1 MRTPIA
7 ADEYLMPYYREIA
20 KTKPLSAE
28 REAELAKRIRTGDR
42 EALDELIRAN
52 LRFVVSV
59 CRNYRNQGLP
69 LADLINEGNLGLIR
83 AAARF
88 DETRQY
94 KFISYA
100 VWWVR
105 QAILQALSEQSRL
118 IKLPSSRIGKIGRI
132 HRAAMKLEQKLGRP
146 ATPQEISRTVEMEV
160 RSVETSVEMSLA
172 PISLDAPRSR
182 EDESG
187 WAEALPSDS
196 ENDPDAT
203 MERSQLNEDV
213 AEALRSLRPKEA
225 AVLKM
230 YFGIHP
236 EVPQSLEEIG
246 NRLSIT
252 RERVRQIK
260 EKALSKMKHASR
272 SKPLFSHLALA

>member
-1 MRTPIA
+1 
-7 ADEYLMPYYREIA
+7 
-20 KTKPLSAE
+20 
-28 REAELAKRIRTGDR
+28 
-42 EALDELIRAN
+42 
-52 LRFVVSV
+52 
-59 CRNYRNQGLP
+59 
-69 LADLINEGNLGLIR
+69 
-83 AAARF
+83 
-88 DETRQY
+88 
-94 KFISYA
+94 
-100 VWWVR
+100 
-105 QAILQALSEQSRL
+105 
-118 IKLPSSRIGKIGRI
+118 
-132 HRAAMKLEQKLGRP
+132 
-146 ATPQEISRTVEMEV
+146 MEV